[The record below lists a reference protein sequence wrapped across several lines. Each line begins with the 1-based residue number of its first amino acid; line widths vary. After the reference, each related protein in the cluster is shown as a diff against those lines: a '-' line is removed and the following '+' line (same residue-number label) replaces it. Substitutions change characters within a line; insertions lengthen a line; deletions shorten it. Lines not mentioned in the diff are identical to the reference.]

1 MICVLGCRAKAVRA
15 VIRAD
20 IERRRLRQCQ
30 DNIKDDNRPLD
41 TLSFVTFFPSHD
53 IMGVAKLEFNVATG
67 LYTAG
72 AEEITSAVRR
82 ALTHPSTVGFVKR
95 TIGNGEDSNSVEMPV
110 WGMVLLGVSFYAAII
125 AMSLVSTNSLAS

>member
-1 MICVLGCRAKAVRA
+1 MAGRAG
-15 VIRAD
+15 IRAD
-20 IERRRLRQCQ
+20 VERRRLRQCR
-30 DNIKDDNRPLD
+30 DNIKDDHRPSD
-41 TLSFVTFFPSHD
+41 ILSFVTFQQHD

-82 ALTHPSTVGFVKR
+82 ALTHPATVGFVKR
-95 TIGNGEDSNSVEMPV
+95 TIGNGEDNNDVEMPV

-125 AMSLVSTNSLAS
+125 AMSLVSTLSLAS

>member
-1 MICVLGCRAKAVRA
+1 MIC
-15 VIRAD
+15 
-20 IERRRLRQCQ
+20 
-30 DNIKDDNRPLD
+30 NRPSL
-41 TLSFVTFFPSHD
+41 LCNFFSTPE

-95 TIGNGEDSNSVEMPV
+95 TIGNGDDSDDVEMPV
-110 WGMVLLGVSFYAAII
+110 WGMVLLGVSFYAAIV
-125 AMSLVSTNSLAS
+125 AMSLVSAISLAS